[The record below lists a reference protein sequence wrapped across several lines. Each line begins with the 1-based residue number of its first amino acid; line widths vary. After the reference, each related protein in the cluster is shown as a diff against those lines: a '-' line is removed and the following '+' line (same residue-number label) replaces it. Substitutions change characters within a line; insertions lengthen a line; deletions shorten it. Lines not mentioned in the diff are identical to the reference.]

1 MAWTYTFDVTTPAGN
16 TKISLGDDR
25 IREMKQALRERL
37 DNDHFWKKDES
48 DQVSSTDAGYHRK
61 VTLLNYDDNADVSAP
76 TNAADTV
83 ILYCKNAT
91 DSEEASKSCLFAMDE
106 DGNVVQLTG
115 ADGKSCDDI
124 SVEFDAAV
132 GHRVKAGSATTGIS
146 RLHLRTDAAG
156 FCDNVTIEIDGTN
169 GVQIKDIATPS
180 EGSDAYPDDMDVNP
194 IMNSGYYTGAGADIT
209 VDAGMNIKLLIIKN
223 TSDTDTPVMLIV
235 SDDGTVYFE
244 TEDGQDGSGY
254 LTLATAST
262 FTVTNDESKVN
273 KSGETYYWWAI
284 GTRSAA

>member
-61 VTLLNYDDNADVSAP
+61 VTLLNYDDNADVDAP

-124 SVEFDAAV
+124 SVEFDAAA

-180 EGSDAYPDDMDVNP
+180 EGSDAYPDDVHVNP
-194 IMNSGYYTGAGADIT
+194 ISDEGSYTGAGDDIT
-209 VDAGMNIKLLIIKN
+209 VDVGFDIKLLIIKCT
-223 TSDTDTPVMLIV
+223 TSGKTPVMVIV
-235 SDDGTVYFE
+235 TSGGTIAWEVDGDTSTSV
-244 TEDGQDGSGY
+244 
-254 LTLATAST
+254 TLPSAST
-262 FTVTNDESKVN
+262 FTVSDGDERVND
-273 KSGETYYWWAI
+273 SGKTYRWWAI

>member
-180 EGSDAYPDDMDVNP
+180 EGSDAYPDDVHVNP
-194 IMNSGYYTGAGADIT
+194 ISDEGSYTGAGDDIT
-209 VDAGMNIKLLIIKN
+209 VDVGFDIKLLIIKCT
-223 TSDTDTPVMLIV
+223 TSGKTPVMVIV
-235 SDDGTVYFE
+235 TSGGTIAWEVDGDTSTSV
-244 TEDGQDGSGY
+244 
-254 LTLATAST
+254 TLPSAST
-262 FTVTNDESKVN
+262 FTVSDGDERVND
-273 KSGETYYWWAI
+273 SGKTYRWWAI